1 MSTFTV
7 KKSYRESC
15 IKIAGTFK
23 AGGYREPSISTQ
35 IDCYISTTEARDLAT
50 ALIAEA
56 DRADEKAKKKADE
69 AARRKAWRDREKAA
83 GRMVEI
89 SWADAMRGR

>member
-1 MSTFTV
+1 MITIKKAYGDSSVRIGCVFKSAHSLIAPTV
-7 KKSYRESC
+7 
-15 IKIAGTFK
+15 AAT
-23 AGGYREPSISTQ
+23 
-35 IDCYISTTEARDLAT
+35 IDCEISTTEARALAA

-56 DRADEKAKKKADE
+56 DRADERAKKKADE
-69 AARRKAWRDREKAA
+69 ETRRKAWRDREKAA